1 MVKLLKHLT
10 LEFVLHWCANDLNV
24 EGTEEFSNV
33 QYVGRKPSD
42 KKI

>member
-1 MVKLLKHLT
+1 
-10 LEFVLHWCANDLNV
+10 V

-42 KKI
+42 KKIWEAFI